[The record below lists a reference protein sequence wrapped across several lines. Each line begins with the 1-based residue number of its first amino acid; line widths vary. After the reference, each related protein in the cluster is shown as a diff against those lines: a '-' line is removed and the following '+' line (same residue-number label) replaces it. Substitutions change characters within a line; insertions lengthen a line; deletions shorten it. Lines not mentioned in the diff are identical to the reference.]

1 MQSALL
7 CCIKT
12 NSLKYFIYGILYLL
26 VGSQLAT
33 AQTEGFLSNE
43 GAVIHYRTYGKG
55 DPLLIINGGPGMNS
69 NGFATLADSLSSD
82 RMVILYDQRGTGKST
97 LPGISNKTISMKGML
112 DDLEVLRKGL
122 HINRWTI
129 LGHSFGGML
138 ASYYAANYPERVNA
152 LILSSS
158 GGIDL
163 ELLQYV
169 NRNIQQRL
177 SEKDRQSLEYWNN
190 KIAGGDTSHAA
201 RLQRGMAL
209 APAYLY
215 HPKYISQVAERL
227 TQGNTLINNLLW
239 DDMRTIH
246 FNCADS
252 LATFSKPVLIIQG
265 KQDIIEEK
273 TARKA
278 QSILKNSQV
287 VLLDHCGHYGWLDS
301 PTLYFKNIRQFLST
315 IKN

>member
-1 MQSALL
+1 M
-7 CCIKT
+7 I
-12 NSLKYFIYGILYLL
+12 
-26 VGSQLAT
+26 SQFAT

-43 GAVIHYRTYGKG
+43 GSVIHYRTYGKG

-69 NGFATLADSLSSD
+69 NGFAALADSLSSD
-82 RMVILYDQRGTGKST
+82 RMVILYDQRGTGQST
-97 LPGISNKTISMKGML
+97 LPEISIKTISMKNML
-112 DDLEVLRKGL
+112 NDIEVLRKAL
-122 HINRWTI
+122 HINQWTI

-138 ASYYAANYPERVNA
+138 ASYYASIYPERVNA

-177 SEKDRQSLEYWNN
+177 SAKDRQSLEYWNN
-190 KIAGGDTSHAA
+190 KIAEGDTSHAA

-215 HPKYISQVAERL
+215 HSQFIPQVAERL

-252 LATFSKPVLIIQG
+252 LASFNKPVLIIQG

-278 QSILKNSQV
+278 QSNFKKSQV
-287 VLLDHCGHYGWLDS
+287 VILDKCGHYGWLDS
-301 PTLYFKNIRQFLST
+301 PTLYFKSIRTFLSN

>member
-1 MQSALL
+1 
-7 CCIKT
+7 
-12 NSLKYFIYGILYLL
+12 
-26 VGSQLAT
+26 
-33 AQTEGFLSNE
+33 
-43 GAVIHYRTYGKG
+43 
-55 DPLLIINGGPGMNS
+55 MNS

-215 HPKYISQVAERL
+215 HPQYIPLVAERL

-301 PTLYFKNIRQFLST
+301 PSLYFKSIRNFLST